1 MKSVKQNTILQSSEQ
16 HIITLIES
24 KQRFT
29 STKQRTRRADDGYKK
44 TG

>member
-1 MKSVKQNTILQSSEQ
+1 MKSAKQNTIQRIDG

-29 STKQRTRRADDGYKK
+29 TIH
-44 TG
+44 